1 MEVVVLISLMVMAA
15 LTDFLLLVSA
25 GKLCRQRVCIPKYLL
40 SSFLGGLYVGAC
52 CVFPLGH
59 WVLRLL
65 SRGVLCVIAF
75 GLTKDIWRM
84 LLVFIGLTTALE
96 CAADGS
102 GGRLLPLLLS
112 TISVVLMSA
121 DHGGQYLPV
130 ELNLG
135 EKSVRLTALKDT
147 GNTLRDPITG
157 REVLVVG
164 VEAAETLT
172 GLSAA
177 QLRRPLD
184 TIGMLPDLRL
194 IPYKTVSGRG
204 FLLAM
209 PMQDVKIGS
218 YRGSCLVAFSPESIG
233 NGNYQALTGGAS

>member
-1 MEVVVLISLMVMAA
+1 
-15 LTDFLLLVSA
+15 
-25 GKLCRQRVCIPKYLL
+25 
-40 SSFLGGLYVGAC
+40 
-52 CVFPLGH
+52 
-59 WVLRLL
+59 
-65 SRGVLCVIAF
+65 
-75 GLTKDIWRM
+75 M

-121 DHGGQYLPV
+121 DHGGQYLSV
-130 ELNLG
+130 ELNHG

-147 GNTLRDPITG
+147 GNSLRDPITG

-184 TIGMLPDLRL
+184 TISMLPGLRL